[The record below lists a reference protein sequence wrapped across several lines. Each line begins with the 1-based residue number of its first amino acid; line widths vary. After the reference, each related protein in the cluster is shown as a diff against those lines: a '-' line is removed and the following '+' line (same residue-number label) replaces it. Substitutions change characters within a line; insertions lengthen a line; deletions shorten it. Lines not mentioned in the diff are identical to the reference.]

1 MKYIL
6 KIFDT
11 IFYLDYL
18 NQKFSF
24 EDDERSISWAASQTS
39 YFAMCL
45 FFPII
50 TFFSFLFYNDY
61 KIISYSILG
70 LGGGADLI
78 LSLKIDAFYMKRSKL
93 ILKKHKP
100 ITSKIL
106 KFIIGICFTIF
117 CMIYAVT
124 IIYLFDQA
132 AILAQNL

>member
-1 MKYIL
+1 M
-6 KIFDT
+6 
-11 IFYLDYL
+11 
-18 NQKFSF
+18 
-24 EDDERSISWAASQTS
+24 
-39 YFAMCL
+39 
-45 FFPII
+45 
-50 TFFSFLFYNDY
+50 
-61 KIISYSILG
+61 
-70 LGGGADLI
+70 I